1 MNLRGRHRPFEAPA
15 PTSDLTVVKRAGRVA
30 AVQASVALALVLL
43 VVGGVVFTV
52 YARAQDR
59 QISARLQSLA
69 ETADDA
75 YDPPPDME
83 LALRQTDGRIST
95 SDGGEPG
102 VALLNGPTG
111 FAEIH
116 EKGRRYRVLV
126 MDRPEGRVVAMT
138 ELGPYEAA
146 RNRLLMALGFAE
158 LAGILASIA
167 VVALFTKRSVRPL
180 ARALALQRRF
190 VADASHELRA
200 PLTVLHTRAQ
210 LLAHRLGT
218 ADSEALQKDAD
229 ALVSDTRALGDI
241 VDDLL
246 ASATMT
252 ADKPARDRVDLAEV
266 AASVRD
272 SMASYAE
279 SIGVTLTHECENPS
293 GAAEFTVIGSPAAL
307 RRALTALVD
316 NALGHQ
322 HVGGTVRL
330 RVSRDR
336 RTVRVDVADD
346 GVGIDAETMA
356 TLFTRFSHGTEHTT
370 REGRES
376 YGIGLALVRE
386 IADAHGGDITVTS
399 ELGQGATFSLILPA
413 AEQR

>member
-1 MNLRGRHRPFEAPA
+1 MSPRGRQRPVEAPA
-15 PTSDLTVVKRAGRVA
+15 PASDLTVVKRAGRVA
-30 AVQASVALALVLL
+30 AVQASLALALVLL

-69 ETADDA
+69 ATADDA
-75 YDPPPDME
+75 SDPPPDME
-83 LALRQTDGRIST
+83 LALRGTGGRIST

-102 VALLNGPTG
+102 VALLDGPTG
-111 FAEIH
+111 FTEIH
-116 EKGRRYRVLV
+116 DRGRRYRALV
-126 MDRPEGRVVAMT
+126 VDRPEGRVVAMT
-138 ELGPYEAA
+138 DLGPYEAA
-146 RNRLLMALGFAE
+146 RSRLLLALGFAE

-218 ADSEALQKDAD
+218 ADSEVLQKDAD
-229 ALVSDTRALGDI
+229 ALVAETRALGDI

-252 ADKPARDRVDLAEV
+252 VGKPAHDRVDMAEV
-266 AASVRD
+266 AASVRE
-272 SMASYAE
+272 SMAPHAD
-279 SIGVTLTHECENPS
+279 SIGVTLAYECEKPS
-293 GAAEFTVIGSPAAL
+293 GSDEFTVIGSPAAL

-316 NALGHQ
+316 NALGHE
-322 HVGGTVRL
+322 HVGGTVLL
-330 RVSRDR
+330 RVGRDR
-336 RTVRVDVADD
+336 KTVRVQVADD
-346 GVGIDAETMA
+346 GVGIDPETMA

-386 IADAHGGDITVTS
+386 IADAHGGDISVTS
-399 ELGQGATFSLILPA
+399 ELGQGATFSLTLPA
-413 AEQR
+413 AEKR